1 MLYELLYGPPSHSN
15 PAEPRSQQYFR
26 PSEIVTPEALV
37 EVART
42 KMSLRRQ
49 LTHEEAQMAILMVLH
64 KSTVIEADV
73 AVILKNLRAD

>member
-1 MLYELLYGPPSHSN
+1 VILYIKYTRVRANDFTAHD
-15 PAEPRSQQYFR
+15 Y
-26 PSEIVTPEALV
+26 PEALV